1 MIWIISTL
9 STDFL
14 SHTVGI
20 EYSRD
25 LWEMLEKRFAGV
37 SRANVH
43 HLRQRLQNLVKGD
56 LSMVSYLQ
64 QMKEIADGLG
74 DAGHPRTDDD
84 LVAYILA
91 GLFEEYDSFV
101 TSIETRREKVSSDEL
116 HGYLLG
122 REAALLKRKLRS
134 NSSGPTEPFP
144 SIFLARKGHAANT
157 CRKLGR
163 LLNASGSSSSGPF
176 TGYYANPQSATSSPS
191 WIVDSGVTAHVT
203 ATNQHLQ
210 NSSPYTGSDSLQV
223 GNACQALI
231 QQLSE
236 KFPVKDLGPLHYFLG
251 LEVKR
256 TASGLFLS
264 QTKYACDLLQ
274 RTDFLGAKPCATP
287 LGSYKL
293 DNSGMLLSDPTFY
306 RSTAGALQYL
316 TWTRPDLSFAVN
328 LVCQHLHQPRTNH
341 LGAVKRILRYLKGS
355 LDMGICFRKGP
366 LVMQAYS
373 DADCAGCPLDRRSTS
388 GWCVFLGS
396 NLISW
401 SAKKQPNVSRSS
413 TESEYR
419 GIAMTAA
426 ELVYIAKLFKDI
438 GF

>member
-1 MIWIISTL
+1 QAATHKVWIDAMAS
-9 STDFL
+9 
-14 SHTVGI
+14 
-20 EYSRD
+20 
-25 LWEMLEKRFAGV
+25 
-37 SRANVH
+37 
-43 HLRQRLQNLVKGD
+43 
-56 LSMVSYLQ
+56 
-64 QMKEIADGLG
+64 EIAALQKTQTWTLFK
-74 DAGHPRTDDD
+74 AR
-84 LVAYILA
+84 LVAKGYNQQEGIDFHETFSPVAKPVTIRLLLSLA
-91 GLFEEYDSFV
+91 VQYDWFLNQLD
-101 TSIETRREKVSSDEL
+101 VSNAFL
-116 HGYLLG
+116 HGF
-122 REAALLKRKLRS
+122 LKENVYMS
-134 NSSGPTEPFP
+134 QPPADSSLF
-144 SIFLARKGHAANT
+144 IK
-157 CRKLGR
+157 
-163 LLNASGSSSSGPF
+163 SGSSLILVLVYVDDIIV
-176 TGYYANPQSATSSPS
+176 TGNNNA
-191 WIVDSGVTAHVT
+191 
-203 ATNQHLQ
+203 
-210 NSSPYTGSDSLQV
+210 
-223 GNACQALI
+223 ACQALI

-236 KFPVKDLGPLHYFLG
+236 KFPIKDLGPLHYFLG
-251 LEVKR
+251 LEVKC

-306 RSTAGALQYL
+306 RSTVGALQYL

-373 DADCAGCPLDRRSTS
+373 DADWAGCPLDRRSTS

-401 SAKKQPNVSRSS
+401 SAKKQPTISRSS

-419 GIAMTAA
+419 GIAMIFSQLIN
-426 ELVYIAKLFKDI
+426 ENHNFL
-438 GF
+438 